1 MLIEILLQC
10 FECPTTTLYGVFEFP
25 HLKDFRT
32 ISMHFDLAYAFH
44 LLSLY
49 CANSVV
55 NKNGHGTFEM
65 LLYHARKYF
74 AWSLLCEGTNAYTS
88 TSMDYMLT
96 RRTEESYLWLPF
108 IELSLHAKV
117 TSFYLRT
124 HAIMFM
130 NWLCFMK
137 FLHCLGT
144 LVNVH
149 IGMVMQRKWK
159 DIERGER
166 LE

>member
-1 MLIEILLQC
+1 
-10 FECPTTTLYGVFEFP
+10 
-25 HLKDFRT
+25 
-32 ISMHFDLAYAFH
+32 
-44 LLSLY
+44 
-49 CANSVV
+49 
-55 NKNGHGTFEM
+55 
-65 LLYHARKYF
+65 
-74 AWSLLCEGTNAYTS
+74 
-88 TSMDYMLT
+88 MDYTLT

-166 LE
+166 LEAIDDHEWAPHGGGVLGAVVGELGVWNTFLPILKVLLYQHA